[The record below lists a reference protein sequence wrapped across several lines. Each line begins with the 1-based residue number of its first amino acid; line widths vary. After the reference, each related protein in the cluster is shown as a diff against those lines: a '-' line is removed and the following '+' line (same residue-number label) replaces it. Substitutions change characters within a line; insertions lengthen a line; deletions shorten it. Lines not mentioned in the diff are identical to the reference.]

1 MPARL
6 NCWEATSCGRE
17 PGGANVSEFGLCP
30 ATTDTSVDGIN
41 GGKNGGRIC
50 WTVVGT
56 FCGGEVQSL
65 ASKKKLTCL
74 SCEFFSRTIEEEGPN
89 VTLVRPGQTTWL
101 GYYTP
106 AKALP
111 RE

>member
-1 MPARL
+1 
-6 NCWEATSCGRE
+6 
-17 PGGANVSEFGLCP
+17 VSEFGLCP